1 LGKNAC
7 HAAIATVLSIGS
19 VAVGLGFSQNPSPQ
33 APTSGAIPSFEVVT
47 IKRNVSL
54 ERQGTMA
61 LEGGRFRAVNAPV
74 IWLFSSAYGLA
85 QRPLF
90 ESQVIGAPDWFETE
104 PYDIIGKVNGEVSSL
119 TPEEQFRKIPAL
131 LRSLLEE
138 RFALKV
144 HHETRQLPIYA
155 LVRVRREG
163 ALGPRMIRSSLD
175 CMKTPTKCGYNG
187 LSGHLTGGWITTAML
202 SNLLAGAVERVVVD
216 RTGLDGRFDVE
227 LEWSP
232 DQTATD
238 KPSIFSA
245 VQEQLGLKLE
255 SDRGPVDV
263 VVIDHVEKPT
273 ED

>member
-1 LGKNAC
+1 MVLGICWIPA
-7 HAAIATVLSIGS
+7 
-19 VAVGLGFSQNPSPQ
+19 GLAFPQ
-33 APTSGAIPSFEVVT
+33 TSNLQPQTSREIPSFEVAT

-54 ERQGTMA
+54 ERQGSMG

-74 IWLFSSAYGLA
+74 IWLLSSAYGLA

-90 ESQVIGAPDWFETE
+90 ESQVIGAPGWFESE
-104 PYDIIGKVNGEVSSL
+104 PYDIIGKVTGDVSAL
-119 TPEEQFRKIPAL
+119 TPDEQFRKIPIL
-131 LRSLLEE
+131 LRSLLED

-144 HHETRQLPIYA
+144 HRETRQLPIYA
-155 LVRVRREG
+155 LVRLRKDG
-163 ALGPRMIRSSLD
+163 ALGPKMIRSSLD
-175 CMKTPTKCGYNG
+175 CTKTPARCGYSG
-187 LSGHLTGGWITTAML
+187 LSGRLTGGWVTTAML

-263 VVIDHVEKPT
+263 VVIDHVERPT

>member
-1 LGKNAC
+1 LGKHKRHAALALLLIT
-7 HAAIATVLSIGS
+7 AAIAVLPAQETPPR
-19 VAVGLGFSQNPSPQ
+19 VA
-33 APTSGAIPSFEVVT
+33 FEVAT

-54 ERQGTMA
+54 ERSGSMG
-61 LEGGRFRAVNAPV
+61 LEPGGRFRALNAPV
-74 IWLFSSAYGLA
+74 LWLISSAYGVF

-90 ESQVIGAPDWFETE
+90 ESQLIGGPDWLKSE
-104 PYDIIGKVNGEVSSL
+104 PYDIIAKAGADVATLK
-119 TPEEQFRKIPAL
+119 PDEQFRKIPDL

-144 HHETRQLPIYA
+144 HRETRQLPIYA
-155 LVRVRREG
+155 LVRLKKDE
-163 ALGPRMIRSSLD
+163 ALGPRMTRSTLD
-175 CMKTPTKCGYNG
+175 CAKESARCGYNV
-187 LSGHLTGGWITTAML
+187 LPGHLTGGWITPAML
-202 SNLLAGAVERVVVD
+202 ANLVSTATERVVVD
-216 RTGLDGRFDVE
+216 RTGLEGRFDVE

-232 DQTATD
+232 DQAATD

-263 VVIDHVEKPT
+263 VVIDHVERPT